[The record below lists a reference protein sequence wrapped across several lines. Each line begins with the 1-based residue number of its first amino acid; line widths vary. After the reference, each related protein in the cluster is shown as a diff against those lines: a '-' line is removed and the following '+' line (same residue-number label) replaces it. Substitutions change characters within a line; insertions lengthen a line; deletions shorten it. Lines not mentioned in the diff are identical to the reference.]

1 MYSIDAS
8 PCSATYI
15 MSYLC
20 SIFTSRLANVLLS
33 RLMGSS
39 RSACGQTK
47 KAIQPGIKCTAV
59 IIKGLVCLGFFK
71 KTSLTCN
78 CQPMTNLIMKGLVG
92 SY

>member
-20 SIFTSRLANVLLS
+20 SIFTARLANVLLS

-47 KAIQPGIKCTAV
+47 KAIQPGIMY
-59 IIKGLVCLGFFK
+59 
-71 KTSLTCN
+71 SCN
-78 CQPMTNLIMKGLVG
+78 YQRAGVSWLL
-92 SY
+92 